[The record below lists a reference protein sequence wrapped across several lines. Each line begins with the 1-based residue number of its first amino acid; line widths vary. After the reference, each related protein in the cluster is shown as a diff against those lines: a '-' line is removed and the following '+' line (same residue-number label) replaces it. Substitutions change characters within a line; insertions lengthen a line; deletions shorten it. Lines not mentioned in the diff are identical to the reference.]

1 MAEFSVAEMEQR
13 SKNFLIDIVKNYKI
27 FIDTCSLLS
36 EYAESF
42 WEHIIP
48 ILTNE
53 KASMIVPLR
62 VYEEVEKYAN
72 DLELC
77 KKKAADNPGLNLA
90 AKRAKARI
98 IKLQTEGL
106 VRVLGDENDNF
117 ADNVFQTVFTQY
129 RMKYNLILI
138 TQDKNLATDIL
149 RISESKAVTVSTKIL
164 VRRINKHGYLSFVEN
179 IKNDT
184 RKTEP
189 KRFNSQPQT
198 KYTEKKNVEESLP
211 ISEDEIFAHADAMTI
226 TSGLVAVS
234 IYPKEGDTVTAER
247 GGNRKPIKLV
257 KAGPSGG
264 EGTIYT
270 TDIPNVVAKIYKPG
284 KVDKAKFEKL
294 KLMMTKNINC
304 EGVCFPIAML
314 YNSKDEFVGFLMNKA
329 QGKELQKC
337 LFIPQ
342 LLKKYFPNWKKKDT
356 V

>member
-1 MAEFSVAEMEQR
+1 MAEFSVAEMEKR

-138 TQDKNLATDIL
+138 TQDKTLL
-149 RISESKAVTVSTKIL
+149 
-164 VRRINKHGYLSFVEN
+164 
-179 IKNDT
+179 
-184 RKTEP
+184 
-189 KRFNSQPQT
+189 Q
-198 KYTEKKNVEESLP
+198 
-211 ISEDEIFAHADAMTI
+211 IF
-226 TSGLVAVS
+226 
-234 IYPKEGDTVTAER
+234 
-247 GGNRKPIKLV
+247 
-257 KAGPSGG
+257 
-264 EGTIYT
+264 
-270 TDIPNVVAKIYKPG
+270 
-284 KVDKAKFEKL
+284 
-294 KLMMTKNINC
+294 
-304 EGVCFPIAML
+304 
-314 YNSKDEFVGFLMNKA
+314 
-329 QGKELQKC
+329 
-337 LFIPQ
+337 
-342 LLKKYFPNWKKKDT
+342 
-356 V
+356 